1 MYIYVYQAIDGST
14 VIKVS
19 VDLLKLRWL
28 SQGRSLGYGA
38 PFVACTLL
46 LTEANFVQQ
55 KSLLSNKSHFCLT
68 KVILSMTKEIL
79 STTKL
84 LLSDKSNFVLRKIA
98 SVNKSNFVIDKI
110 TFVETKLL
118 LWSRQV

>member
-1 MYIYVYQAIDGST
+1 MHFNIIAMVYTHPDQYTHLPTYIQTYLAYT
-14 VIKVS
+14 
-19 VDLLKLRWL
+19 
-28 SQGRSLGYGA
+28 YGA

-84 LLSDKSNFVLRKIA
+84 LLSDKS
-98 SVNKSNFVIDKI
+98 
-110 TFVETKLL
+110 
-118 LWSRQV
+118 

>member
-1 MYIYVYQAIDGST
+1 MITLVNHNNRNWKNLT
-14 VIKVS
+14 VGKLVS
-19 VDLLKLRWL
+19 N
-28 SQGRSLGYGA
+28 SRSKSVSYGA

-55 KSLLSNKSHFCLT
+55 KSLLSNKSHFSLT

-84 LLSDKSNFVLRKIA
+84 LLSDKS
-98 SVNKSNFVIDKI
+98 
-110 TFVETKLL
+110 
-118 LWSRQV
+118 

>member
-1 MYIYVYQAIDGST
+1 MGPSCPLFGDEKSFSADRRGWRRGCKQVMDYPQAVLCYVLADVDVRTCHCQST
-14 VIKVS
+14 V
-19 VDLLKLRWL
+19 LAPLF
-28 SQGRSLGYGA
+28 YGA

-68 KVILSMTKEIL
+68 KVILSMTKEIW

-84 LLSDKSNFVLRKIA
+84 LLSDKS
-98 SVNKSNFVIDKI
+98 
-110 TFVETKLL
+110 
-118 LWSRQV
+118 

>member
-1 MYIYVYQAIDGST
+1 MSNIKNLSSGKLHNFCFLRFALPST
-14 VIKVS
+14 AEASARRKETS
-19 VDLLKLRWL
+19 KFLSLRVAL
-28 SQGRSLGYGA
+28 HNAVHLHCEQTNPNMYGA

-46 LTEANFVQQ
+46 LTKANFVQQ

-84 LLSDKSNFVLRKIA
+84 LLSDKS
-98 SVNKSNFVIDKI
+98 
-110 TFVETKLL
+110 
-118 LWSRQV
+118 